1 MLRQARSVNPD
12 LFLLASP
19 WSPPGWMKS
28 GDSLL
33 GGSMRK
39 HHLASYAKYF
49 VKTLQSYSAEGV
61 PLNAVTVQNEMDT
74 DQDGKMPACLWGQ
87 EYEIGFVSTHL
98 GPQLATNNI
107 DTRIWIL
114 DHNCNLWGRANA
126 ELDDPEVN
134 RSVDGVAW
142 HGYVGEPS
150 AMTRVH
156 EAHPQKHVYWTEG
169 GPAYNDP
176 RYLTNWSH
184 WASGIAG
191 VLRNW
196 SRCFIAWNLALD
208 EAGKPNIG
216 PFNCGGVVTIDSK
229 TGEITRSGQ
238 FWALAH
244 YASRHPPWREP
255 HRVVRGAKRAIPFCL
270 PQVIPTLHYTND
282 EMLLSCLEADVI
294 APAEQKARE
303 LQASA

>member
-1 MLRQARSVNPD
+1 
-12 LFLLASP
+12 
-19 WSPPGWMKS
+19 
-28 GDSLL
+28 
-33 GGSMRK
+33 
-39 HHLASYAKYF
+39 
-49 VKTLQSYSAEGV
+49 
-61 PLNAVTVQNEMDT
+61 MDT

-142 HGYVGEPS
+142 HGYVGERS

-208 EAGKPNIG
+208 EAGNPNLG